1 MSADMQLH
9 VVASLLRRGRTL
21 DNFSTGLTLLS
32 LAVGMLQLWITAMP
46 LLTAWLGT
54 LVVLGLVEKY
64 YAMRVALDADL
75 FHTVG
80 RDARPLSDTT
90 QALDQA
96 LITLGLQPPG
106 KAGRPWAV
114 RSQGALRLLRWQLA
128 LVVVQLL
135 VLLAPLLVFPLLH

>member
-21 DNFSTGLTLLS
+21 DNLSTGFTLLS

-46 LLTAWLGT
+46 LLTVWLGT
-54 LVVLGLVEKY
+54 LVLLGLIEKY
-64 YAMRVALDADL
+64 YAMRVAFDADL
-75 FHTVG
+75 FQTLG
-80 RDARPLSDTT
+80 SEARLLPDTT

-96 LITLGLQPPG
+96 LIALGLQPAD

-114 RSQGALRLLRWQLA
+114 RSQGALRLLRRQLV
-128 LVVVQLL
+128 LVAVQLL
-135 VLLAPLLVFPLLH
+135 VLLGPLLVFPLLH

>member
-21 DNFSTGLTLLS
+21 DNLSTGFTLLS

-46 LLTAWLGT
+46 LLTVWLGA
-54 LVVLGLVEKY
+54 LVLLGLIEKY

-75 FHTVG
+75 FHRVG
-80 RDARPLSDTT
+80 RDARPLPETT
-90 QALDQA
+90 LALDQA
-96 LITLGLQPPG
+96 LVSLGLQPAD

-114 RSQGALRLLRWQLA
+114 RSQGALRLLRRQLI

-135 VLLAPLLVFPLLH
+135 VLLIPLLVFPLLH